1 MIYSKILYATDLGPQ
16 SLYIAEQ
23 ALALSQLCEASLL
36 VLHVIEPPLTGVAD
50 FSQRE
55 KNIAQKQQLA
65 QKSVQDLCRHLQ
77 VPTKQQHITVG
88 EGQAEILEVAKA
100 ENCDLIVVGSH
111 GVGGYLHALG
121 STAHHIITHAH
132 CNVLIVQVT
141 YLKEVI
147 EKTVQNSQEHLW
159 ETAKKTGEKMG
170 FTGPSFGSRKGF
182 GDEVKRG
189 PRLSP
194 RPPGSPYRGGTREP
208 DEDSDPEDNAL

>member
-23 ALALSQLCEASLL
+23 ALALSQLCEASML
-36 VLHVIEPPLTGVAD
+36 VLHVIEPPLMGVAD

-55 KNIAQKQQLA
+55 KAIAQKQQLA
-65 QKSVQDLCRHLQ
+65 QKSVQDLCQHLQ
-77 VPTKQQHITVG
+77 VPAKQQFIRVG
-88 EGQAEILEVAKA
+88 EGQADILQVAK
-100 ENCDLIVVGSH
+100 EEQCDLIVVGSH
-111 GVGGYLHALG
+111 GVGGYMHALG

-147 EKTVQNSQEHLW
+147 EKTVKRSGEHLW
-159 ETAKKTGEKMG
+159 ETTKKTGDKLG
-170 FTGPSFGSRKGF
+170 FTGPSYGSKKGF

-208 DEDSDPEDNAL
+208 DDDPNPEDSA

>member
-23 ALALSQLCEASLL
+23 ALALSQLCKASLF
-36 VLHVIEPPLTGVAD
+36 VLHVIEPPLLGGAD

-55 KNIAQKQQLA
+55 KAIAQKQQLA
-65 QKSVQDLCRHLQ
+65 QKSLQDLCARLQ
-77 VPTKQQHITVG
+77 VPLNHQLITVG
-88 EGQAEILEVAKA
+88 EGQADILQVAK
-100 ENCDLIVVGSH
+100 EQQCDLIVVGSH

-132 CNVLIVQVT
+132 CNVLIVQVS

-147 EKTVQNSQEHLW
+147 EKTVQNTQEYSW
-159 ETAKKTGEKMG
+159 ETTKKMG
-170 FTGPSFGSRKGF
+170 EELKVKGPSFGSLKGF
-182 GDEVKRG
+182 GDEIKRG

-208 DEDSDPEDNAL
+208 ENDSEPEDNH